1 MNRPRILLAD
11 DHRLMADGLRS
22 LLLSEFDLAGVV
34 EDGRSLVEAA
44 RKLLPDVI
52 VADIGMPELNGL
64 EALSQLKKDNP
75 QVKVIMLT
83 MHREPAFARRAI
95 EAGASGFVLKHSVAE
110 ELLTAIRAALEGKTY
125 LPPAIAAGVFSEMKQ
140 GGFQTGDPQS
150 ALTARQREILQLL
163 AEGFSAKEIA
173 AQLDIS
179 TRTVESHKY
188 QMKESLAIHNSA
200 ELVQY
205 ALKHGI
211 TPI

>member
-11 DHRLMADGLRS
+11 DHRLVADGLRS
-22 LLLSEFDLAGVV
+22 ILLSEFELVGVV

-44 RKLLPDVI
+44 KKLLPDVI
-52 VADIGMPELNGL
+52 VADIGMPKLNGL

-75 QVKVIMLT
+75 QVKVVMLT

-95 EAGASGFVLKHSVAE
+95 ESGASGFVLKHSAAE

-125 LPPAIAAGVFSEMKQ
+125 LTPAIAAGVFNEMKR
-140 GGFQTGDPQS
+140 GGNLTDDPHS
-150 ALTARQREILQLL
+150 ALTVRQREILQLL
-163 AEGFSAKEIA
+163 AEGLSAKEIA
-173 AQLDIS
+173 AQLAIS

-188 QMKESLAIHNSA
+188 QMMESLAIHNSA
-200 ELVQY
+200 ELVHY

-211 TPI
+211 TPM

>member
-11 DHRLMADGLRS
+11 DHRLVADGLRS
-22 LLLSEFDLAGVV
+22 ILLSEFDLVGVV
-34 EDGRSLVEAA
+34 EDGRSLVDAA
-44 RKLLPDVI
+44 KKLLPDVI
-52 VADIGMPELNGL
+52 VADIGMPKLNGL

-75 QVKVIMLT
+75 QVKVVMLT

-95 EAGASGFVLKHSVAE
+95 ESGASGFVLKHSAAE

-125 LPPAIAAGVFSEMKQ
+125 LTPAIAGGVFIEMKR
-140 GGFQTGDPQS
+140 GGNLTGDPRS
-150 ALTARQREILQLL
+150 ALTVRQREILQLL
-163 AEGFSAKEIA
+163 AEGLSAKEIA

-188 QMKESLAIHNSA
+188 QMMESLAVHNSA
-200 ELVQY
+200 ELVHY

-211 TPI
+211 TPM

>member
-11 DHRLMADGLRS
+11 DHRLVADGLRS
-22 LLLSEFDLAGVV
+22 LLLSEFDLVGVV

-44 RKLLPDVI
+44 KKLLPDVI
-52 VADIGMPELNGL
+52 VADIGMPKLNGL

-75 QVKVIMLT
+75 QVKVVMLT

-95 EAGASGFVLKHSVAE
+95 EAGASGFVLKHSAAE

-125 LPPAIAAGVFSEMKQ
+125 LTPAIAAGVFSEMKQ
-140 GGFQTGDPQS
+140 GGNQTGDPQS
-150 ALTARQREILQLL
+150 ALTVRQREILQLL
-163 AEGFSAKEIA
+163 AEGMSAKEIA
-173 AQLDIS
+173 AQLNIS

-188 QMKESLAIHNSA
+188 QMMESLMISNSA
-200 ELVQY
+200 ELVHY

-211 TPI
+211 TPM